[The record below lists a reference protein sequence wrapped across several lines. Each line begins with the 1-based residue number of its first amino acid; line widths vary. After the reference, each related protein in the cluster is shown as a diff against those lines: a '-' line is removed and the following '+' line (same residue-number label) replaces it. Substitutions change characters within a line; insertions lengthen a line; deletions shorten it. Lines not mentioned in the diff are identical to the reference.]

1 MPQRLTRD
9 RARAR
14 RLGGGRRWR
23 LAGAADERGGE
34 ESECEKTTQRT
45 RDPIRETA
53 LSPYLRRRT
62 ASNTAVRSA
71 TVTDAPTPILGL
83 GAGTHAK
90 SVLEALHSDGRWKPV
105 ALVDDDPGRAGAEL
119 LGVPIVF
126 GEEAVGRLRASGV
139 CHGFVGVGGIVDPDP
154 RRRVF
159 ERLRESA
166 LEIPPIVHAAAT
178 VSRWARLCA
187 GAQVLAAAVVNADA
201 TVGDGAIV
209 NTGAIVEH
217 DCRIGAHAHV
227 APGARLAG
235 LVEVGTGAH
244 VGIGAVVI
252 EGKRIGAGALVAAGA
267 VVVADVEEG
276 ARVAGVP
283 ARPLAQVAA
292 PR

>member
-1 MPQRLTRD
+1 MTALRP
-9 RARAR
+9 
-14 RLGGGRRWR
+14 GGG
-23 LAGAADERGGE
+23 
-34 ESECEKTTQRT
+34 T
-45 RDPIRETA
+45 I
-53 LSPYLRRRT
+53 
-62 ASNTAVRSA
+62 A
-71 TVTDAPTPILGL
+71 TVAAARTPIFGL

-90 SVLEALHSDGRWKPV
+90 SVLAALDSAGRYEAV
-105 ALVDDDPGRAGAEL
+105 ALVDDDPGSAGREL
-119 LGVPIVF
+119 LGVPVVS
-126 GEEAVGRLRASGV
+126 GEAAISELRSSGV
-139 CHGFVGVGGIVDPDP
+139 DHGFVGVGGVLDPDP

-159 ERLRESA
+159 ERLRESGIE
-166 LEIPPIVHAAAT
+166 LPPILHAAAI
-178 VSRWARLCA
+178 VSRWARLGV

-235 LVEVGTGAH
+235 LVEVGACAH

-267 VVVADVEEG
+267 VVVEDVEDG

-283 ARPLAQVAA
+283 ARRRAQAA
-292 PR
+292 VSPR